1 MMKNIIVTLIFTAT
15 LTFSVSAKE
24 KCDRSWKLGDPLI
37 GPCKYDAKT
46 KKLKLPNSETASNI
60 GEKVTDIGNK
70 AKSTGKKIL
79 GKLNTDSKLT
89 DMLFKKK

>member
-1 MMKNIIVTLIFTAT
+1 MKNIIVTLIFTAT
-15 LTFSVSAKE
+15 LAFNVSAKV
-24 KCDRSWKLGDPLI
+24 KCDRPWKLGDPII
-37 GPCKYDAKT
+37 GPCKYDANT
-46 KKLKLPNSETASNI
+46 KKLKLPGNETASNI
-60 GEKVTDIGNK
+60 GEKVSDIGKK

>member
-1 MMKNIIVTLIFTAT
+1 MRNIIITIIFVI
-15 LTFSVSAKE
+15 TFASSSFAKE
-24 KCDRSWKLGDPLI
+24 KCDRSWKIGDPII

-46 KKLKLPNSETASNI
+46 KRLKLPDSEIASNL
-60 GEKVTDIGNK
+60 GEKVSDMGNK

>member
-1 MMKNIIVTLIFTAT
+1 MRNIFITIIFVI
-15 LTFSVSAKE
+15 TFASSSSAKE
-24 KCDRSWKLGDPLI
+24 KCDRPWKLGDPLI
-37 GPCKYDAKT
+37 GPCKYDSKT
-46 KKLKLPNSETASNI
+46 KKLKLPDSETASNI
-60 GEKVTDIGNK
+60 GKKVTDIGSK

>member
-1 MMKNIIVTLIFTAT
+1 MMRNIFITIIFVI
-15 LTFSVSAKE
+15 TFASSSSAKE
-24 KCDRSWKLGDPLI
+24 KCDRPWKLGDPII
-37 GPCKYDAKT
+37 GPCKYDANT
-46 KKLKLPNSETASNI
+46 KKLKLPGNETASNI
-60 GEKVTDIGNK
+60 GEKVSDIGKK